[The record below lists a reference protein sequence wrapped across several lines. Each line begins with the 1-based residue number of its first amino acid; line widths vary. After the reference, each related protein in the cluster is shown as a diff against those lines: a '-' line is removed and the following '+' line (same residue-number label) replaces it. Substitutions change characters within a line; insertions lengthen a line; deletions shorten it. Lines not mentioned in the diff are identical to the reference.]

1 MEIKR
6 YEINEK
12 LAQTA
17 QRLNSFSD
25 YVENSAT
32 NEYEIYIKRF
42 ESAISEITAKNKPT
56 SEQIELI
63 EYYADKY
70 SQRLAEAINRRN
82 RIDASCPSV
91 MIVGGSNF
99 PVRKKEKQNA
109 QRDKFYAE
117 CGDLFNTTDNNYF
130 NKIEKLLTNRTIY
143 SNDELA
149 LEKLQNKLADK
160 EELQAKMKYCN
171 AYYRKNGTLK
181 GYEDI
186 SEEKARV
193 LDEKIKNSCSWEQ
206 QPYPSYLLTNNNA
219 EIRRLKKRI
228 EELQRLKEKANSD
241 NDLPVVNG
249 IETQL
254 NAEAMR
260 IQLLF
265 DEIPSAEIREMLKSN
280 GFRWS
285 PKNKA
290 WQRQLTDNAI
300 YTTKQLLNKIKEM
313 ED

>member
-12 LAQTA
+12 LAQNA
-17 QRLNSFSD
+17 QRVNSFSD

-82 RIDASCPSV
+82 RINASCPSV
-91 MIVGGSNF
+91 MIAGGSNF

-130 NKIEKLLTNRTIY
+130 NRIEKLLTNRTIY

-160 EELQAKMKYCN
+160 EELQAKMKDCN

-181 GYEDI
+181 GYNDI

-193 LDEKIKNSCSWEQ
+193 LDEKIKNSYSWEQ